1 MYVLNY
7 NQIDIGIS
15 LAWRERKNIYYCKD
29 NIIVAEE
36 KSFSMHKLVDDKHD
50 YKDVYVITRDE
61 YNNYNK
67 FKKEN
72 YELITILNLLHIGRK
87 V

>member
-15 LAWRERKNIYYCKD
+15 LAWNEKKNIYYCKD

-50 YKDVYVITRDE
+50 YKDIYVITRDE

-72 YELITILNLLHIGRK
+72 YELITILNLQRS
-87 V
+87 

>member
-36 KSFSMHKLVDDKHD
+36 KSFSMHKLVDDKYD
-50 YKDVYVITRDE
+50 YIEELVI
-61 YNNYNK
+61 NK
-67 FKKEN
+67 K
-72 YELITILNLLHIGRK
+72 
-87 V
+87 